1 MMTSDRPLFS
11 IIVPAFNA
19 AGTIERCLKS
29 VFDQTFENFELIVV
43 DDASGDETPTIVA
56 RFTDARLRLV
66 RNSGNVGPAEAR
78 NRALQSAEGS
88 FILFV
93 DADDWIEPSLL
104 AEADAAMRGGSDL
117 LITGYR
123 VVSENGSRDGVQR
136 FSCGDALAG
145 FLEDEVVTA
154 LWAKVFKRSIVE
166 EHKIRCPSIRLMEDS
181 AFLAAYMTHVRSVTK
196 IDTPL
201 YVYDTRS
208 ASVTSVLSVLDLLDA
223 TDRGLE
229 FTAEALGA
237 RRSAYGRA
245 LRTRE
250 FRMLAMQVIREL
262 ARRHSSSQGDPA
274 LNRKVRDRV
283 WKRLGLNVLWQANL
297 RWPER
302 AAYLLF
308 LMMPTAA
315 VRAVSGRLLPSQG
328 GLGGPAPGG
337 GS

>member
-1 MMTSDRPLFS
+1 MTTRGRPVFS

-29 VFDQTFENFELIVV
+29 VFDQTSDNFELIVV
-43 DDASGDETPTIVA
+43 DDASRDDTLAVVSG
-56 RFTDARLRLV
+56 FTDARLRLI
-66 RNSGNVGPAEAR
+66 RNSQNVGPAGSR
-78 NRALQSAEGS
+78 NRALAGAEGL
-88 FILFV
+88 FIVFV
-93 DADDWIEPSLL
+93 DADDWIERSFL
-104 AEADAAMRGGSDL
+104 AEADAAMRGGADL

-136 FSCGDALAG
+136 FAGGDALAG
-145 FLEDEVVTA
+145 FLEDEMVTA
-154 LWAKVFKRSIVE
+154 LWAKVFKLSIIQQ
-166 EHKIRCPSIRLMEDS
+166 HSISCPSIRLMEDS

-201 YVYDTRS
+201 YVYDTRY
-208 ASVTSVLSVLDLLDA
+208 ASVTSALSVMDLLDA
-223 TDRGLE
+223 TDRGLA

-237 RRSAYGRA
+237 CSSAYGRA

-262 ARRHSSSQGDPA
+262 ARRHSLSESDPV
-274 LNRKVRDRV
+274 LNRKVRDRL
-283 WKRLGLNVLWQANL
+283 WERLGLRVLWQANL

-308 LMMPTAA
+308 LTMPNAT
-315 VRAVSGRLLPSQG
+315 VRAVSARLHHEARLRGVPRTSE
-328 GLGGPAPGG
+328 
-337 GS
+337 